1 MSTPFMDNFLTIWQT
16 IWISLQRGEL
26 PQLGYWTY
34 LVLALLIVLQGPL
47 MTLLGAAAAATGLL
61 QLHLVFL
68 VGIVGNLTAD
78 ALWYL
83 VGRAGKLHWFLALT
97 NAEKRPVT
105 AQKIDALQTGMQTNA
120 PRFVLAAKL
129 SVGFVVP
136 TLIAVG
142 LARVPWKRWFPMAF
156 LGETLWT
163 GGLALLGYFAAAT
176 LSQLSANV
184 RLFSLGVSALFLIGA
199 IWLARRYWQQEMFDK
214 ATK

>member
-1 MSTPFMDNFLTIWQT
+1 MDNFLTIWQT

-68 VGIVGNLTAD
+68 AGAIGNLTAD
-78 ALWYL
+78 TLWYL
-83 VGRAGKLHWFLALT
+83 VGRAGKPHWFLRLT
-97 NAEKRPVT
+97 HPEKRPL
-105 AQKIDALQTGMQTNA
+105 AARRLEALRAGMQANA
-120 PRFVLAAKL
+120 TRLVLVAKL

-142 LARVPWKRWFPMAF
+142 LARIPWKRWFPMAF

-176 LSQLSANV
+176 LTQLSANV
-184 RLFSLGVSALFLIGA
+184 RLFSLGVSLLFLIAA
-199 IWLARRYWQQEMFDK
+199 IWLARRYWHQETFDK

>member
-1 MSTPFMDNFLTIWQT
+1 MIYLDYLLTIWHT
-16 IWISLQRGEL
+16 IWVSLQSGEL

-68 VGIVGNLTAD
+68 AGIVGNLAAD
-78 ALWYL
+78 AFWYL

-97 NAEKRPVT
+97 SAEKRPAT
-105 AQKIDALQTGMQTNA
+105 AQKMETLQTGMRANA

-129 SVGFVVP
+129 SMGFVVP

-142 LARVPWKRWFPMAF
+142 LARVPWKRWFPVAF

-184 RLFSLGVSALFLIGA
+184 RLFSLGVSVLFVIGA
-199 IWLARRYWQQEMFDK
+199 IWLARRLWQQEALNK
-214 ATK
+214 VSE